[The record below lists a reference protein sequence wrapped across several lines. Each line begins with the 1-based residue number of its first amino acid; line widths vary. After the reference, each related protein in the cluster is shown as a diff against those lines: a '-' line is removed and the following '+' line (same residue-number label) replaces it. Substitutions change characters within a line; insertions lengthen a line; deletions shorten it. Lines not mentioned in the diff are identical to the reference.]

1 MSVATRVQ
9 PRPANDGP
17 ERRTGMP
24 SLQPVEGVKDRLE
37 PAGEEEAVEAARRIY
52 RLRRRRDASFGPEL
66 FSDPA
71 WDILLVLFIARRED
85 RPLSISHTC
94 HAAAAPRSTA
104 LRWIRQLEQEGLII
118 RQGDR
123 ADGRRAYLRLS
134 SRAAKK
140 MRSLLKEACPG
151 SIPGR

>member
-1 MSVATRVQ
+1 MATRLQ

-17 ERRTGMP
+17 DRKAGAPALKTVER
-24 SLQPVEGVKDRLE
+24 
-37 PAGEEEAVEAARRIY
+37 AEEQHGDDAAVETARRMY
-52 RLRRRRDASFGPEL
+52 HLRRRRDASFGPEL

-71 WDILLVLFIARRED
+71 WDILLVLFIARAED
-85 RPLSISHTC
+85 RPMSISHAC

-104 LRWIRQLEQEGLII
+104 LRWIRQLEQEGLLI

-123 ADGRRAYLRLS
+123 ADGRRAYLRMS

-140 MRSLLKEACPG
+140 MRNLLREACPG
-151 SIPGR
+151 R

>member
-1 MSVATRVQ
+1 MATRLQ
-9 PRPANDGP
+9 PQPANDAL
-17 ERRTGMP
+17 ERKAGAP
-24 SLQPVEGVKDRLE
+24 SLKTVGRSEDRLAPPGDE
-37 PAGEEEAVEAARRIY
+37 AAVEAARRMY

-85 RPLSISHTC
+85 RPMSVSHAC

-123 ADGRRAYLRLS
+123 SDGRRAYLRLS

-140 MRSLLKEACPG
+140 MRSLLREACPRTG
-151 SIPGR
+151 SGR